1 MKEFDENMMRR
12 CIQLASNGLGNTYP
26 NPLVGCV
33 IAKDGKII
41 AEGWHQKAG
50 APHAEVNAIN
60 QILNKEI
67 LKESTLYVSLEPC
80 AHFGKTPPCA
90 DLIVKY
96 SIPKVVI
103 GTVDP
108 FAKVN
113 GLGIQKLKNAETEL
127 ILGVLEKESRELNK
141 RFFTFHQEKRPYI
154 ILKWA
159 QTADGFISPL
169 NDKKKWITNEFS
181 KQIVHKWRTEE
192 QSILVGTKT
201 AKVDDPQLN
210 ARLWSGNQ
218 PIRLVLDKD
227 LKLERNLN
235 LFDLSQKSIVFTEK
249 RAEDQEN
256 LQFETI
262 AFDECLAEQILNKL
276 YHMDIQSIIIEGGK
290 QTLETFIQKGLWDEA
305 RIFTS
310 KENWGEGFE
319 SPKITGEL
327 VETKMIQSDRLEIF
341 RP

>member
-33 IAKDGKII
+33 IVKDGEII

-50 APHAEVNAIN
+50 EPHAEVNAIN
-60 QILNKEI
+60 QIVNKEI

-319 SPKITGEL
+319 SPKITGKL

-341 RP
+341 KP